1 MFYSQN
7 EFYNAVV
14 NNPDCFSSA
23 VTNACKVNGVPNRKR
38 AAAVLAEIKKAVAN
52 YRPQVD
58 LSQFFRPSSDGA
70 SVASLHKFARPWH
83 VVPELARFRA
93 PEGDF
98 SVGVEIEFGF
108 INPDAAS
115 QTIKFAANW
124 KHVTFDREGGIYGV
138 ETTFP
143 PMLYSKIRNDCVVF
157 KYVQHLAQHP
167 DRLVRHRHGSSVGT
181 HINVGSH
188 INLTRDIVGAMAEH
202 LSNIVCRSNDNAIK
216 YFGRRPYGYLYNHGG
231 FVEYKLFNSTTD
243 VVAVRRYI
251 NIAVSLQKLMTA
263 RNNRPSYSAF
273 TEEEVLAALERGY
286 NGEV

>member
-1 MFYSQN
+1 MFFSQN

-14 NNPDCFSSA
+14 NNTDYFSSV

-52 YRPQVD
+52 YQPQAN
-58 LSQFFRPSSDGA
+58 LSQFFSSSYEEGL
-70 SVASLHKFARPWH
+70 VSLHKFARPWH

-108 INPDAAS
+108 INPDAAR
-115 QTIKFAANW
+115 QTIKYAANW
-124 KHVTFDREGGIYGV
+124 KHVTFDREGGLYGV

-143 PMLYSKIRNDCVVF
+143 PMLYSKIRNDSKVF
-157 KYVQHLAQHP
+157 KYVRHLAQHP
-167 DRLVRHRHGSSVGT
+167 DRLMRHQHDSSVGT

-188 INLTRDIVGAMAEH
+188 INLTRDIVGAMTTH
-202 LSNIVCRSNDNAIK
+202 LHNIVCRSNDNAIK

-231 FVEYKLFNSTTD
+231 FVEYKLFNSTMD

-263 RNNRPSYSAF
+263 RNNRPSHSAF
-273 TEEEVLAALERGY
+273 TKEEVLAALERGY